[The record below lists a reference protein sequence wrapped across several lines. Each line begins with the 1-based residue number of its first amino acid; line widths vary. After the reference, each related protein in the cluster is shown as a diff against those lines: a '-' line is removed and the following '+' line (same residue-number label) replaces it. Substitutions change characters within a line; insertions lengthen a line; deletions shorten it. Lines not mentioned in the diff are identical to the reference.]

1 MAEANQS
8 YLPKIP
14 TARKGD
20 LVALETTRT
29 IHFVNPYR
37 SETSSE
43 WTLVRVAS
51 ATRDG
56 IVKGI
61 ETKWGYVQKLAHMC
75 GRPRVHT
82 LGDKQE
88 QAERLLASCADD
100 QNFWTS
106 KDELR
111 AAILAAGA
119 VS

>member
-1 MAEANQS
+1 MVEANQS

-29 IHFVNPYR
+29 THFINPYR

-56 IVKGI
+56 IVKSVEGAFG
-61 ETKWGYVQKLAHMC
+61 TVQKLAHMS
-75 GRPRVHT
+75 GKPRVHT
-82 LGDKQE
+82 MANHQKA
-88 QAERLLASCADD
+88 AERLVSVITLTHKAYATADD
-100 QNFWTS
+100 
-106 KDELR
+106 LR
-111 AAILAAGA
+111 AAILGAAQ
-119 VS
+119 